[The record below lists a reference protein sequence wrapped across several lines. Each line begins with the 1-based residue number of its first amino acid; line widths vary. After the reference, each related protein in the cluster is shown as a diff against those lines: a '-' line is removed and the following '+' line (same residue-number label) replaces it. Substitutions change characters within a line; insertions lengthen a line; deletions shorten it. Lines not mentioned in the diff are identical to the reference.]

1 VEKGEKF
8 MKSRFAT
15 FLVTLFL
22 LFAWVATS
30 SATVEW
36 DVLGTLNLQEKPRD
50 AAMSLNGKY
59 IFVLT
64 DKGEILIY
72 SSDGNLEGTIS
83 VGKGVEGIKAGPRD
97 DVLLVTNAQEKTV
110 QIVILDFIQQ
120 INLSES
126 PVRGNPEAPVSI
138 VTFTDFE

>member
-1 VEKGEKF
+1 
-8 MKSRFAT
+8 MKNRFAI
-15 FLVTLFL
+15 FLVSLFL
-22 LFAWVATS
+22 LFTGVATS

-36 DVLGTLNLQEKPRD
+36 DVAGTLNLQEKPRD

-83 VGKGVEGIKAGPRD
+83 VGKAVEGIKVGPRD
-97 DVLLVTNAQEKTV
+97 DVLLVTNAKDKTV
-110 QIVILDFIQQ
+110 QIIILDFIQQ
-120 INLSES
+120 INLSGS
-126 PVRGNPEAPVSI
+126 PVKGNPDAPVAI

>member
-1 VEKGEKF
+1 
-8 MKSRFAT
+8 MKRRFAI

-22 LFAWVATS
+22 LFIWVPTS
-30 SATVEW
+30 SAAVEW
-36 DVLGTLNLQEKPRD
+36 NVAGTLNLKEKPRD

-64 DKGEILIY
+64 DKSEILVY

-83 VGKGVEGIKAGPRD
+83 VGKGVEGIKVGPRD
-97 DVLLVTNAQEKTV
+97 DILLVTNAQDKTV
-110 QIVILDFIQQ
+110 QILILDFIQQ
-120 INLSES
+120 INLSGS
-126 PVRGNPEAPVSI
+126 PVRGNADAPVAI

>member
-1 VEKGEKF
+1 
-8 MKSRFAT
+8 MRTRFAI

-22 LFAWVATS
+22 LLTWVATS

-36 DVLGTLNLQEKPRD
+36 DVAGTLNLQEKPRD

-83 VGKGVEGIKAGPRD
+83 LGKGVEGIKAGPRD
-97 DVLLVTNAQEKTV
+97 DVLLVTNAKDKTV
-110 QIVILDFIQQ
+110 QIIILDFIQQ
-120 INLSES
+120 INLSGS
-126 PVRGNPEAPVSI
+126 PVRGNPDSPVAI